1 MTWSVPILGIENVL
15 KHPSGGDEIM
25 HVSKLVLAAALVL
38 GGCATVPSA
47 EPAQT
52 TPGVSAQDTSEALI
66 ADIVARMT
74 LERKIGQ
81 LIQPQINSFTAED
94 MERYRFGSY
103 LNGGNGGPYGDEFAP
118 ASEWLRL
125 ADEMYDAS
133 VKPLPNGEPAI
144 PVMWG
149 TDAVHGHSNIVGAT
163 LFPHNIALGAAGDA
177 DLVRRIGHA
186 TAIEIEVTGIDW
198 NFSPTVAVARD
209 DRWGRTYESYS
220 ENPDLVAK
228 MGAALVEGQQGTPG
242 TEGYLGDG
250 RVIATAKH
258 FFGDGGTEQ
267 GVDQGDVNGD
277 IGELLALH
285 GRPYPAAIDAGV
297 EAVMASFNSING
309 RKMHGNKELLT
320 DVLRGEMGFDGLV
333 VGDWNGHG
341 QIKGCTVTVCPQSLM
356 AGLDIYMVPDDWKPL
371 MDSLL
376 AQVKD
381 GTIPMARV
389 DEAVTRVLRV
399 KHRAGLLGPDAQR
412 PSERGFAGRY
422 DLLASPEH
430 RALAREAVAKSQVLL
445 KNDGVLPIKAGA
457 NVLVAGSAAND
468 VGQQSG
474 GWTLEWQG
482 GRKDQLPR
490 EKFPSATSIWDGIKE
505 NVSAHGGSATL
516 SEDGSFDV
524 RPDVAIVVFGE
535 RPYAEFAGDQRDLA
549 FRDEEGLKLLR
560 QFEEQD
566 IPTVAVFL
574 SGRPMWMNREL
585 NAADA
590 FVASWLPGS
599 EGAGVADVLTG
610 KRDATGRLSFSWPAS
625 CEGQPV
631 NSADGALFAFGYG
644 RSLADTTTLPELSE
658 ECAALAVVEGA
669 EMFGSGR
676 LGSGISAFVGRLD
689 GAGFEEL
696 MPQMRGDMNGSGVL
710 ARGYDRDAQEDSREI
725 SMRAGSYFGLEQSN
739 DTGGAYR
746 ISYEMVTR
754 PTGAIRL
761 RSGDSVL
768 DVTAQFELAQGK
780 GWREMTL
787 STSCLADVGSRLSF
801 ESDGEVTFRISS
813 VRREELAEGTECS
826 F

>member
-1 MTWSVPILGIENVL
+1 MRYIALALASSLGL
-15 KHPSGGDEIM
+15 S
-25 HVSKLVLAAALVL
+25 A
-38 GGCATVPSA
+38 CATVPSA
-47 EPAQT
+47 VPAQT
-52 TPGVSAQDTSEALI
+52 SPVASAEDLAEAEVADLVS
-66 ADIVARMT
+66 RMS

-81 LIQPQINSFTAED
+81 LIQPQINSFTPQD

-118 ASEWLRL
+118 ASEWLRH

-133 VKPLPNGEPAI
+133 VKPLPDGEPII
-144 PVMWG
+144 PTMWG

-163 LFPHNIALGAAGDA
+163 IFPHNIALGATGDA
-177 DLVRRIGHA
+177 ELVQRIGHA

-220 ENPDLVAK
+220 EDPDLVAK
-228 MGAALVEGQQGTPG
+228 LGAALIVGQQGSPG
-242 TEGYLGDG
+242 SEDFLGDG
-250 RVIATAKH
+250 RVFVTAKH

-267 GVDQGDVNGD
+267 GVDQGDVNGE
-277 IGELLALH
+277 INALLDLH

-297 EAVMASFNSING
+297 QAVMASFNSING

-320 DVLRGEMGFDGLV
+320 DVLRGQMGFDGLV

-341 QIKGCTVTVCPQSLM
+341 QIKGCTVTDCPQSLM
-356 AGLDIYMVPDDWKPL
+356 AGLDIYMVPDDWKVL
-371 MDSLL
+371 METLI

-399 KHRAGLLGPDAQR
+399 KQRAGLLGENAKR
-412 PSERGFAGRY
+412 PSERGVAGQY

-445 KNDGVLPIKAGA
+445 KNDGVLPLKAGA
-457 NVLVAGSAAND
+457 NVLVAGSAADD

-482 GRKDQLPR
+482 GRKDTLPR
-490 EKFPSATSIWDGIKE
+490 DYFPKATSIWDGIKE
-505 NVSAHGGSATL
+505 NVTAEGGSATL
-516 SEDGSFDV
+516 SEDGSFEA
-524 RPDVAIVVFGE
+524 RPDIAIVVFGE
-535 RPYAEFAGDQRDLA
+535 HPYAEFAGDQRNLV
-549 FRDEEGLKLLR
+549 FRDEEGLTLLR
-560 QFEEQD
+560 QFDEQD

-574 SGRPMWMNREL
+574 SGRAMWMNREI

-610 KRDATGRLSFSWPAS
+610 KREATGRLSFSWPAS

-631 NSADGALFAFGYG
+631 NSPEGALFAFGYG
-644 RSLADTTTLPELSE
+644 RTLSDNSPLATLNEDCGALS
-658 ECAALAVVEGA
+658 VVEGS
-669 EMFGSGR
+669 ELFGSGR
-676 LGSGISAFVGRLD
+676 LGSGVSAFVGRLD

-710 ARGYDRDAQEDSREI
+710 VRGFDRDAQEDSREI
-725 SMRAGSYFGLEQSN
+725 TMRAGSYFGLEQSN
-739 DTGGAYR
+739 NTGGVYR
-746 ISYEMVTR
+746 IAYEVVTR
-754 PTGAIRL
+754 PAGTIRL
-761 RSGDSVL
+761 RSGNAVL
-768 DVTAQFELAQGK
+768 DVTAQFELATAK
-780 GWREMTL
+780 GFREMVVTE
-787 STSCLADVGSRLSF
+787 SCLAGLGKRIAF
-801 ESDGEVTFRISS
+801 ESDGDVTFRISS
-813 VRREELAEGTECS
+813 VKREEVAEGTECS

>member
-1 MTWSVPILGIENVL
+1 MRYIALALATGLGL
-15 KHPSGGDEIM
+15 S
-25 HVSKLVLAAALVL
+25 A
-38 GGCATVPSA
+38 CATVPSA
-47 EPAQT
+47 VPAQT
-52 TPGVSAQDTSEALI
+52 STVASAEDLAEAEI
-66 ADIVARMT
+66 ADIVSRMS

-81 LIQPQINSFTAED
+81 LIQPQINSFTPED

-118 ASEWLRL
+118 ASEWLRY

-144 PVMWG
+144 PTMWG

-163 LFPHNIALGAAGDA
+163 LFPHNIGLGATGDPE
-177 DLVRRIGHA
+177 LLRRIGHA

-220 ENPDLVAK
+220 EDPDLVAK
-228 MGAALVEGQQGTPG
+228 LGAALIVGQQGTPG
-242 TEGYLGDG
+242 SEDFLGDG
-250 RVIATAKH
+250 RVFVTAKH

-277 IGELLALH
+277 INALLDLH

-297 EAVMASFNSING
+297 QAVMASFNSING

-320 DVLRGEMGFDGLV
+320 DVLRGQMGFDGLV

-341 QIKGCTVTVCPQSLM
+341 QIKGCTVTDCPQSLM

-371 MDSLL
+371 MKSLI
-376 AQVKD
+376 AQVED

-399 KHRAGLLGPDAQR
+399 KQRAGLLGENAKR
-412 PSERGFAGRY
+412 PSERGVAGQY
-422 DLLASPEH
+422 NLLASPEH

-445 KNDGVLPIKAGA
+445 KNDGVLPLKAGA
-457 NVLVAGSAAND
+457 NVLVAGSAADD

-482 GRKDQLPR
+482 GRKDTLPR
-490 EKFPSATSIWDGIKE
+490 EYFPKATSIWDGIKE
-505 NVSAHGGSATL
+505 NVTAHGGSATL
-516 SEDGSFDV
+516 SEDGSFKA

-535 RPYAEFAGDQRDLA
+535 HPYAEFAGDQRDLV

-560 QFEEQD
+560 QFDEQD

-574 SGRPMWMNREL
+574 SGRAMWMNREI
-585 NAADA
+585 NVADA

-610 KRDATGRLSFSWPAS
+610 KREATGRLSFSWPAS

-631 NSADGALFAFGYG
+631 NSPQGALFAFGYG
-644 RSLADTTTLPELSE
+644 RTLSDNLPLATLNEDCGALS
-658 ECAALAVVEGA
+658 VVEGA

-676 LGSGISAFVGRLD
+676 LGSGVSVFVGRLD

-710 ARGYDRDAQEDSREI
+710 ARGFDRDAQEDSREI
-725 SMRAGSYFGLEQSN
+725 TMSAGSYFGLEQSN

-746 ISYEMVTR
+746 IAYEVVTR
-754 PTGAIRL
+754 PTGVIRL
-761 RSGDSVL
+761 RSGDAVL
-768 DVTAQFELAQGK
+768 DVTAQFELALAK
-780 GWREMTL
+780 GFREMVVTE
-787 STSCLADVGSRLSF
+787 SCLAGLGKRISF
-801 ESDGEVTFRISS
+801 ESEGDVTFRISS
-813 VRREELAEGTECS
+813 VKRDEVAEGTECS